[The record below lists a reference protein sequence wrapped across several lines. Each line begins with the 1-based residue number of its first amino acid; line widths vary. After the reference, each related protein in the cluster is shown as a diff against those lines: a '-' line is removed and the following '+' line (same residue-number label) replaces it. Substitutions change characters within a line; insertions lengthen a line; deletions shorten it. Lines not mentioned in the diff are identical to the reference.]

1 MSTRMAATAAQ
12 MHAPEVDDPT
22 KRPLPSIE
30 EIQGWS
36 RLGQVEL
43 IARITD
49 LLDHAE
55 DYQRLVDPLSWRQ
68 GLEDVV
74 VAVVAAMDPTK
85 EEREAGADGVGAVWI
100 YEFCEAFG
108 LDGIRVIERVA
119 AATREAAED

>member
-1 MSTRMAATAAQ
+1 MTTA
-12 MHAPEVDDPT
+12 MHAPEVFDPD

-30 EIQGWS
+30 EMRGWS

-49 LLDHAE
+49 LLNHAD

-68 GLEDVV
+68 GLEDGV
-74 VAVVAAMDPTK
+74 VAVVAAMEPSTD
-85 EEREAGADGVGAVWI
+85 ERNDGADGVGVVWI
-100 YEFCEAFG
+100 YEFCQALG

-119 AATREAAED
+119 AATREAAQD